1 MTQSWTVT
9 GYRAGN
15 KLVEEVTANSQ
26 SDARDKYS
34 RLNPGYTPG
43 SARRS

>member
-26 SDARDKYS
+26 SDARAKYE
-34 RLNPGYTPG
+34 RLNPDYRAG
-43 SARRS
+43 SAKRS

>member
-9 GYRAGN
+9 GYKGGR

-26 SDARDKYS
+26 SDARAKYE
-34 RLNPGYTPG
+34 RLNPDYHAG